1 MRVSKSVD
9 SEQVEPYIYIYI
21 YISAN
26 IGAGQYYYQAK
37 TRYRSISGRALRMRS
52 STIYHFE
59 RHIESIYSYSRTP
72 HIYSIVYAA
81 QNGSKRKKK
90 PQPTD
95 FEVAFREKAQPKI
108 KMRNQEQL
116 KTVVLVRL
124 HLLSSRMYVY
134 HRESDVSGKP
144 DSFSDMHIQFFFVG
158 LLSMARRLSARAQL
172 PRTHFKPVHAF

>member
-1 MRVSKSVD
+1 MKK
-9 SEQVEPYIYIYI
+9 
-21 YISAN
+21 
-26 IGAGQYYYQAK
+26 YYYQAK

-108 KMRNQEQL
+108 KTRNQEQL

-134 HRESDVSGKP
+134 RLQSRVMWVANPIPSL
-144 DSFSDMHIQFFFVG
+144 ICINNFFVG